1 LEKSKTGLVT
11 RSKKNEPYLQKRCHF
26 DPKHNGDNVLR
37 FKEETHC
44 YTMDGIVKNG
54 RMKQRSH
61 ITNYHIL
68 QKQRQPRRK
77 RKRSNN
83 EAQVKTRKVQSV

>member
-1 LEKSKTGLVT
+1 
-11 RSKKNEPYLQKRCHF
+11 
-26 DPKHNGDNVLR
+26 
-37 FKEETHC
+37 
-44 YTMDGIVKNG
+44 MDGIVKNG